1 MYDHKEAIKGQS
13 AMHIR
18 NMQQIEEYFTL
29 ARQIKYI
36 KSKFRKSGT
45 TFVTQQQID
54 VSTLLITD

>member
-1 MYDHKEAIKGQS
+1 
-13 AMHIR
+13 MHIR

>member
-1 MYDHKEAIKGQS
+1 
-13 AMHIR
+13 MHIR
-18 NMQQIEEYFTL
+18 YMQQIEEYFTL

-36 KSKFRKSGT
+36 ESKFRKSGT